1 MMRYEILAD
10 GEVIDT
16 IMASAEFMEERYPA
30 GTYRLV
36 PDPVPPPEPPP
47 IWLWY
52 IDIGPFFD
60 RFGPAKMAVLT
71 SADPG
76 VRAILQDVQI
86 RKWVTLDVAE
96 VAQSIDYIRSK
107 VPAVTQALRDA
118 ILFTPVKP
126 EENLALRKLYFSSGG

>member
-1 MMRYEILAD
+1 MARIEILDDNGDVENVILAD
-10 GEVIDT
+10 PEF
-16 IMASAEFMEERYPA
+16 AEAQFPGRWRVVE
-30 GTYRLV
+30 
-36 PDPVPPPEPPP
+36 VPPEVPEPP

-76 VRAILQDVQI
+76 VKAILSDTQI
-86 RKWVTLDVAE
+86 RKWVALNATE